1 MIYPPFLL
9 QVSSAGMISTNK
21 SLDREDIP
29 FYSLV
34 VQASGKGSRPL
45 TETVSVNVT
54 ILDINDNSPVFTKQA
69 FTVIVSESLP
79 TGTRFLNVTA
89 SDADI
94 GSNALLTFSIMS
106 GNTGDVMAIESS
118 TGTLYNVGKG
128 CYSALR
134 STVATG
140 QSFLLRFSTDLFL

>member
-1 MIYPPFLL
+1 
-9 QVSSAGMISTNK
+9 MISTNK

-34 VQASGKGSRPL
+34 VQASSKGSRPL
-45 TETVSVNVT
+45 TATVSVNVT

-128 CYSALR
+128 YYSAVS